1 MNQYKLSPSF
11 RLSGTTYDLSR
22 DVNMISTMAPL
33 VEQELLTL
41 PAIWLH
47 PRILVGIRVGQCLIF
62 CVVLVNRCFFLGNY
76 IVSCSASDLCCLIT
90 TFYLQSL

>member
-11 RLSGTTYDLSR
+11 RLSGTTYELSR
-22 DVNMISTMAPL
+22 NVYMINTMAPL

-41 PAIWLH
+41 PPIWLH

-62 CVVLVNRCFFLGNY
+62 CVVLVDRCFLLGNY
-76 IVSCSASDLCCLIT
+76 IVSCSASDLC
-90 TFYLQSL
+90 YLQSL